1 MEVNYTTYGIRNS
14 NNNTYGNE
22 MAEILDQKAI
32 DDLLNEAIEIDDE
45 ENEQSAIETDKF
57 EGRKSG
63 VSFKPVIREKKIIAP
78 YVSPVL
84 KSEKILYNPQ
94 IEEVEEMHIEIP
106 VVRSIKNYNQKNGKN
121 NRRRYIS

>member
-1 MEVNYTTYGIRNS
+1 
-14 NNNTYGNE
+14 

-32 DDLLNEAIEIDDE
+32 DDLLNETIEIDDE
-45 ENEQSAIETDKF
+45 ENEQSATETDKS
-57 EGRKSG
+57 EGRKRG

-121 NRRRYIS
+121 NRRRFIS